1 MRSAVKSQQR
11 MVKLLDDLH
20 APEGAQPSSVPGVTL
35 LRTTRYAPPV
45 PVLYEPCIAI
55 VAQGSK
61 RFHLP
66 DRVVTYDARR
76 YLVLTVPVPA
86 ECETEAAEDGP
97 FLGIAVRIELDV
109 LSELLMR
116 MGPQAFPSRQ
126 VRGEEWL
133 TTPAM
138 TPDVADVTIRLLQ
151 CLYAKADA
159 DVLGPQLVRELTY
172 RVLRGSEGG
181 ALQDLLQMQGAK
193 AQIHR
198 VLHRMHTH
206 FAEPLQIAS
215 LAHEAGM
222 SISALHEHF
231 KAVTQTSPLQYV
243 KMIRLHKARMLMV
256 QDDLGAAGAAE
267 RVGYESASQFS
278 REFKRF
284 FGVPP
289 AFEAQR
295 VRVALGV
302 SSGVRCARSV

>member
-1 MRSAVKSQQR
+1 MMTVPAKSEQR
-11 MVKLLDDLH
+11 MVRLLDGLH
-20 APEGAQPSSVPGVTL
+20 SPEGGHPSLLPGVTL
-35 LRTTRYAPPV
+35 LRTTQYAAPV

-66 DRVVTYDARR
+66 DRVVTYNAKR

-86 ECETEAAEDGP
+86 DCETEAGEDGP
-97 FLGIAVRIELDV
+97 FLGIAVRIDLDV
-109 LSELLMR
+109 LSDLLMK
-116 MGPQAFPSRQ
+116 MGPQAPPPRNE
-126 VRGEEWL
+126 RGDEWL
-133 TTPAM
+133 STPAM
-138 TPDVADVTIRLLQ
+138 TPEVADVATRLIKS
-151 CLYAKADA
+151 LYTKTDA
-159 DVLGPQLVRELTY
+159 EVLGPQLVRELTY

-181 ALQDLLQMQGAK
+181 ALQNLFLLQGAK

-206 FAEPLQIAS
+206 FAEPLHIPL

-231 KAVTQTSPLQYV
+231 KAATRTSPLQYM

-256 QDDLGAAGAAE
+256 QDDVGAAGAAE

-295 VRVALGV
+295 VRATLGL
-302 SSGVRCARSV
+302 SGSV

>member
-1 MRSAVKSQQR
+1 M
-11 MVKLLDDLH
+11 LLDGLH
-20 APEGAQPSSVPGVTL
+20 APEGGHPSLLPGVTL

-55 VAQGSK
+55 VAQGRK

-66 DRVVTYDARR
+66 DRVVTYHAER
-76 YLVLTVPVPA
+76 YLILTVPVPA
-86 ECETEAAEDGP
+86 ECETEAGEDGP
-97 FLGIAVRIELDV
+97 FLGVAVRIHLDV
-109 LSELLMR
+109 LSDLLMK
-116 MGPQAFPSRQ
+116 MGTPARPAQQ
-126 VRGEEWL
+126 VRSEEWVS
-133 TTPAM
+133 TPAM
-138 TPDVADVTIRLLQ
+138 TPEVADVTIRLLQ
-151 CLYAKADA
+151 SLYAKADA

-181 ALQDLLQMQGAK
+181 ALQDLLLMQGAK

-198 VLHRMHTH
+198 VLHRMHTR
-206 FAEPLQIAS
+206 FAEPLHVSS
-215 LAHEAGM
+215 LAHDAGM

-231 KAVTQTSPLQYV
+231 KAATRTSPLQYV

-256 QDDLGAAGAAE
+256 QDDLNAAGAAE

-289 AFEAQR
+289 TFEAQR
-295 VRVALGV
+295 VRAALGV
-302 SSGVRCARSV
+302 PGPSR